1 MKILLACALGCTTSL
16 LVEKMKQVAN
26 EDDVVEAQSVTEVK
40 NIYKNYDVV
49 LLGPQVR
56 LQADDLTEI
65 CEKDNVKVDV
75 IDFAAYG
82 RIDGVSVY
90 NQAKKLVEEV

>member
-1 MKILLACALGCTTSL
+1 MKILLVCALGCTTSL

-26 EDDVVEAQSVTEVK
+26 EDDV
-40 NIYKNYDVV
+40 

-56 LQADDLTEI
+56 LQVDDLVKI

-75 IDFAAYG
+75 IDFTAYG
-82 RIDGVSVY
+82 RIDGVAVY

>member
-1 MKILLACALGCTTSL
+1 MKILLVCALGCTTSL

-56 LQADDLTEI
+56 LQVDDLVKI

-75 IDFAAYG
+75 IDFTAYG
-82 RIDGVSVY
+82 RIDGVAIY

>member
-16 LVEKMKQVAN
+16 LLEKMKQVAN
-26 EDDVVEAQSVTEVK
+26 EDDVIDAQSVTEVK

-56 LQADDLTEI
+56 LQADDLAKV
-65 CEKDNVKVDV
+65 CKKDNVKVDV

-82 RIDGVSVY
+82 RIDGVAVY
-90 NQAKKLVEEV
+90 NQAKKLVEEI